1 MISQAV
7 FQALTCDGPGCD
19 KSEVIEASDAVST
32 AKIIEQNPWIKNHRI
47 VQTMS
52 KRDPQTNQPVM
63 YQFCS
68 DVCLVKAATAGMFV
82 PTEEKKIETPVATA
96 TPRFTKLSRRKLV
109 RRQRM
114 RLFVTAS
121 RFRSVRNE
129 VDESRGAGRLRPAL

>member
-82 PTEEKKIETPVATA
+82 PTEEKKIETPVGNGNAQIHEA
-96 TPRFTKLSRRKLV
+96 LAAKAREKAADAAL
-109 RRQRM
+109 
-114 RLFVTAS
+114 
-121 RFRSVRNE
+121 RNGE
-129 VDESRGAGRLRPAL
+129 PVQISPK